1 MKTKNFTITIILIF
15 TITIMAQWSNDPTA
29 NTPISIAEKNQFK
42 PEIIS
47 DDEGGAIITWYDYRL
62 NNIAA
67 IYAQR
72 ISSAGNTLWTENGVL
87 ISSSSFNQT
96 NPALVNDGNGGAYV
110 CWWDA
115 RNIPNFSIYIQR
127 INSAGV
133 KQWQEDIK
141 IAELT
146 VSTGTANSPKI
157 KSDHLGGAVIIWE
170 TANSDIKSQR
180 INSDGS
186 LLWGA
191 NGLTVIDDN
200 AVQTIPDLICDN
212 AGNTIIT
219 WLDHRNSSPD
229 VYVQKV
235 SPDGTLQWSANGI
248 RLTDASG
255 YQTYPAI
262 TSDGANGA
270 VVTWVDYRNG
280 LFPDIYA
287 QKISSNGII
296 EWTQN
301 GVEVCVLDTVQTNPI
316 ITNTTDAVYICW
328 NDYRNGNSDLF
339 MQKLDMN
346 GNKLWAINGVS
357 VTSNLADEK
366 FQSMIINNNGNLVVT
381 WTDSRNGTM
390 NQDIYSQSL
399 NVDGDLI
406 WEEHGIAVSS
416 ADNNQALSKIVES
429 SNGSSIIVWYDGRIP
444 SNFDIY
450 AQKILNDG
458 TLGNPIGV
466 ENENFELNSF
476 QLHQNYPNP
485 FNPSTKIKFSIPNV
499 GSELAQTVLKVYD
512 MLGNEVATLVDEYR
526 EPGSYEVE
534 FQSVVGNRQLA
545 SGVYFYKLQTGDPS
559 TSSGQG
565 FVETKKMILLR

>member
-1 MKTKNFTITIILIF
+1 MKTKNFTIAILIF
-15 TITIMAQWSNDPTA
+15 LTITSTAQWSNDPTV
-29 NTPISIAEKNQFK
+29 NTPISLAEKNQLK

-47 DDEGGAIITWYDYRL
+47 DGEGGAIITWYDYRL
-62 NNIAA
+62 NNTAA

-72 ISSAGNTLWTENGVL
+72 ISSAGNILWTENGVL
-87 ISSSSFNQT
+87 ISFSNFSQT
-96 NPALVNDGNGGAYV
+96 NPALVNDGNGGAYI

-146 VSTGTANSPKI
+146 VSTGTSNSPKI
-157 KSDHLGGAVIIWE
+157 KSDHLGGAVITWE
-170 TANSDIKSQR
+170 TDNSDIKSQR

-191 NGLTVIDDN
+191 NGLTVVNDN
-200 AVQTIPDLICDN
+200 SVQTIPDLICDD

-229 VYVQKV
+229 IYVQKI
-235 SPDGTLQWSANGI
+235 SSNGIPQWSANGI
-248 RLTDASG
+248 QLTDASG

-270 VVTWVDYRNG
+270 VVTWVDYRDG
-280 LFPDIYA
+280 IFPDIYA
-287 QKISSNGII
+287 QKINSNGTIA
-296 EWTQN
+296 WVQN
-301 GVEVCVLDTVQTNPI
+301 GAGICVFDTIQTNPI
-316 ITNTTDAVYICW
+316 ITSNIDGVYICW

-346 GNKLWAINGVS
+346 GNMLWTNNGVS

-366 FQSMIINNNGNLVVT
+366 FQSMIINNIGNLVVT

-390 NQDIYSQSL
+390 NQDIYSQAL
-399 NVDGDLI
+399 NVNGGLI
-406 WEEHGIAVSS
+406 WEQQGIPVCTAN
-416 ADNNQALSKIVES
+416 NNQALSRIVES
-429 SNGSSIIVWYDGRIP
+429 SNGSSIIVWYDGRTP
-444 SNFDIY
+444 QNFDIY
-450 AQKILNDG
+450 AQKVLNDG
-458 TLGNPIGV
+458 TLGNPTSV
-466 ENENFELNSF
+466 ENENFDLSAY

-485 FNPSTKIKFSIPNV
+485 FNPTTVISWQSPK
-499 GSELAQTVLKVYD
+499 GSHTTLKVYD
-512 MLGNEVATLVDEYR
+512 ILGNEVATLVDEYR
-526 EPGSYEVE
+526 EAGRYEIE
-534 FQSVVGNRQLA
+534 FQSALGNRQLA
-545 SGVYFYKLQTGDPS
+545 SGVYFYRLQVGDPS
-559 TSSGQG
+559 ISSGQG
-565 FVETKKMILLR
+565 FVETKKMILIK